1 MDDVKDESAE
11 GEMKSEL
18 DDLMDCLM
26 NKEKITHPIATVAV
40 CRASQTCRLPSSRDS
55 ITSIACHACIAKR
68 PIVSPSW
75 NRGPQDKWK
84 LLPAFLQVRGLVK
97 QHIDRPPAA
106 PRSPLLPPLLPARP
120 KDAQRRFYAL
130 S

>member
-1 MDDVKDESAE
+1 MDIKMDDVKDESAE

-55 ITSIACHACIAKR
+55 ITSIA
-68 PIVSPSW
+68 P
-75 NRGPQDKWK
+75 
-84 LLPAFLQVRGLVK
+84 
-97 QHIDRPPAA
+97 
-106 PRSPLLPPLLPARP
+106 SPLRAGQAIRC
-120 KDAQRRFYAL
+120 AG
-130 S
+130 SS